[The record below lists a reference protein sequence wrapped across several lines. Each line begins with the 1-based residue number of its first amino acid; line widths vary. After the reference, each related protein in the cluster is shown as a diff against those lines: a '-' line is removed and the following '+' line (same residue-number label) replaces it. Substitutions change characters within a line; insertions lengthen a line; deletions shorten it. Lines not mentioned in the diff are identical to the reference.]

1 MSEVLDLIAPTRTR
15 FLEICADLEKEDS
28 SKHPNYRETLKEH
41 GRLLPMMRLYESL
54 EKLVIENKD
63 LDQIIKEDPQSELG
77 QMAKEEL
84 PELEKKIKAAEGLIL
99 AALMDSDEDS
109 SKNAIVEIRA
119 GVGGDEAGIFAGDL
133 FRMYSNYALKNRWKI
148 DILSGNTSEKGGF
161 KEIIFL
167 VKGQNAYRILSGES
181 GGHRVQRVPET
192 ENMGR
197 VHTSAVTIAVLPE
210 VEEIDVQINPAD
222 LKIDTYRASG
232 AGGQHV
238 NTTDSAVRI
247 THIPTGIIVASQD
260 QRSQIQNRERCDKIL
275 RAKIYEFQ
283 KEKRDKERGLLRKD
297 MVGSGDR
304 SERIRTYNFPQ
315 NRVTDHRA
323 NLTLYNLDLIIEGDL
338 GNLFDGLQVYFQ
350 AELMNN
356 LKRSVAERYTKK

>member
-1 MSEVLDLIAPTRTR
+1 MSEILSLIAPTRTR
-15 FLEICADLEKEDS
+15 FLEICADLEKEDFP
-28 SKHPNYRETLKEH
+28 KNPNYRETLKEH
-41 GRLLPMMRLYESL
+41 GRLLPMMRLYDNL
-54 EKLVIENKD
+54 EKLVAEKAD
-63 LDQIIKEDPQSELG
+63 LDQIIKDDSHSELG

-99 AALMDSDEDS
+99 AALMDTDEDS

-133 FRMYSNYALKNRWKI
+133 FRMYSNYALKNKWKI
-148 DILSGNTSEKGGF
+148 DILNGNTSEKGGF
-161 KEIIFL
+161 KELVFL
-167 VKGQNAYRILSGES
+167 VKGNGAYKILSSES
-181 GGHRVQRVPET
+181 GGHRVQRVPDT

-197 VHTSAVTIAVLPE
+197 VHTSAVTVAVLPE
-210 VEEIDVQINPAD
+210 VEAIDVQINPAD

-275 RAKIYEFQ
+275 RAKIYEYE
-283 KEKRDKERGLLRKD
+283 KEKRDRERGDLRRD
-297 MVGSGDR
+297 MIGSGDR

-323 NLTLYNLDLIIEGDL
+323 NITLYNLDLIIEGDL

-350 AELMNN
+350 AELLNN

>member
-1 MSEVLDLIAPTRTR
+1 M
-15 FLEICADLEKEDS
+15 
-28 SKHPNYRETLKEH
+28 
-41 GRLLPMMRLYESL
+41 
-54 EKLVIENKD
+54 
-63 LDQIIKEDPQSELG
+63 
-77 QMAKEEL
+77 
-84 PELEKKIKAAEGLIL
+84 KI
-99 AALMDSDEDS
+99 
-109 SKNAIVEIRA
+109 
-119 GVGGDEAGIFAGDL
+119 
-133 FRMYSNYALKNRWKI
+133 RMYSNYALKNRWKI

-161 KEIIFL
+161 KELIFL
-167 VKGQNAYRILSGES
+167 VKGNGAYRILSSES

-197 VHTSAVTIAVLPE
+197 VHTSAVTVAVLPE

-247 THIPTGIIVASQD
+247 THLPTGIIVASQD
-260 QRSQIQNRERCDKIL
+260 QRSQIQNREKCDKIL
-275 RAKIYEFQ
+275 RAKIYDYE
-283 KEKRDKERGLLRKD
+283 KEKRDKERGTLRRD
-297 MVGSGDR
+297 MIGSGDR

-323 NLTLYNLDLIIEGDL
+323 NITLYNLDLIIEGDL